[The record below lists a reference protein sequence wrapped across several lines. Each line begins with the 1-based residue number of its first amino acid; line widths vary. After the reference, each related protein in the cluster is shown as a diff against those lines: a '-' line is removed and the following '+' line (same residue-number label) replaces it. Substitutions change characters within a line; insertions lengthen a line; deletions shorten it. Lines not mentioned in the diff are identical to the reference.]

1 MAGHRRVV
9 HGSAASHPGL
19 AENVIDFSSNVNPL
33 GAPRAARRASFADLE
48 KYPDSAS
55 AHLKE
60 KLAEYAGVP
69 RSQITVGNGA
79 SEIIYDFCRAF
90 VLEKMPVMVLAPTFG
105 EYEAACRLAG
115 ATIARYK
122 TMNAARDIDD
132 IIGRMP
138 RGGCVFACNPN
149 NPTGSLAP
157 KKAMRK
163 MAKAAAEINTLVFLD
178 ECFIEMAQTDESL
191 IHDRLGNLFVLRSLT
206 KSFGLAGVRAGY
218 GIGSKKMIEILD
230 RIKVPWSVSG
240 YAQCIAANAL
250 DDASHIAKAK
260 KLLKKEYAYL
270 RRRLAKAPGISCY
283 DSAANF
289 ILIRTDEDSKA
300 VQKKL
305 LRKGILVRDCS
316 SFAGLGKNHIRVA
329 VRTRR
334 ENRLLAEALS

>member
-1 MAGHRRVV
+1 
-9 HGSAASHPGL
+9 
-19 AENVIDFSSNVNPL
+19 
-33 GAPRAARRASFADLE
+33 
-48 KYPDSAS
+48 
-55 AHLKE
+55 
-60 KLAEYAGVP
+60 
-69 RSQITVGNGA
+69 
-79 SEIIYDFCRAF
+79 
-90 VLEKMPVMVLAPTFG
+90 MPVMVLAPTFG

-115 ATIARYK
+115 ATITRYN

-191 IHDRLGNLFVLRSLT
+191 IHDRHGNLFVLRSLT

-230 RIKVPWSVSG
+230 RIKVPWNMSG
-240 YAQCIAANAL
+240 YAQCIAAKAL
-250 DDASHIAKAK
+250 DDASHIAKTK

-283 DSAANF
+283 DSDANF
-289 ILIRTDEDSKA
+289 ILIRTEEDSKA